1 MKYALCPSCLS
12 TLQVTEEQLALKE
25 GLIRC
30 GHCNDV
36 FNGHQHQLTA
46 SGQPL
51 TNAPTEKPVVTMGA
65 EETSTDATD
74 EPPMSAVWES
84 PSAPVQNRLPF
95 GLLSF
100 TLIIILLAQISMLQA
115 DYFTQNTRWQP
126 LFKYLNKTF
135 DLHIPGYIN
144 LDEIHILDREI
155 RPHPTL
161 KNALELVLT
170 MKNQALADQAYP
182 TINLTLTSSLGEKI
196 AAGKFTKYD
205 YLSED
210 QLNNDFAASELKQVK
225 LIFNKPRRSPSGFE
239 IAFSESVPSVQ

>member
-1 MKYALCPSCLS
+1 
-12 TLQVTEEQLALKE
+12 
-25 GLIRC
+25 
-30 GHCNDV
+30 
-36 FNGHQHQLTA
+36 
-46 SGQPL
+46 
-51 TNAPTEKPVVTMGA
+51 
-65 EETSTDATD
+65 
-74 EPPMSAVWES
+74 
-84 PSAPVQNRLPF
+84 
-95 GLLSF
+95 
-100 TLIIILLAQISMLQA
+100 MLQA

-161 KNALELVLT
+161 KNALELMLT
-170 MKNQALADQAYP
+170 MKNHALADQAYP

-210 QLNNDFAASELKQVK
+210 QLNNDFAASALKQVK

>member
-12 TLQVTEEQLALKE
+12 TLQVTEEQLTLKE

-51 TNAPTEKPVVTMGA
+51 TNVPTEKPAATIGLG
-65 EETSTDATD
+65 TSTDITD

-84 PSAPVQNRLPF
+84 PSAPVKNRLPF

-100 TLIIILLAQISMLQA
+100 TLIIALLAQIAMLQA

-126 LFKYLNKTF
+126 IFKYLNKTF

-155 RPHPTL
+155 RPHPEL
-161 KNALELVLT
+161 KNVLELLLT
-170 MKNQALADQAYP
+170 MKNHALADQAYP
-182 TINLTLTSSLGEKI
+182 TINLTLTSSLDEKI
-196 AAGKFTKYD
+196 ALGKFTKYD
-205 YLSED
+205 YLSKD
-210 QLNNDFAASELKQVK
+210 QLTNDFGPSELRQIK
-225 LIFNKPRRSPSGFE
+225 LIFNKPRQNPSGFE